1 MRLGNV
7 CRKMVC
13 FCTNR
18 RLMNRAVAPLS
29 IIAAVRTLR
38 CRPLSNTFTWKWEEV
53 GFNSGITHELTLSY
67 MLVVLERGGVVV
79 VGEGVAAAAFACARS
94 KKTAGG
100 QRSAQQGASAVPS
113 AVPAIQQCP
122 LWVGSTWRQRSALP
136 LRLLQWRTPSAN
148 AAS

>member
-1 MRLGNV
+1 MCLGNV

-38 CRPLSNTFTWKWEEV
+38 CLPFSITLTWKWELD
-53 GFNSGITHELTLSY
+53 GFNSGTTHELILSY
-67 MLVVLERGGVVV
+67 MLVTFGGDGVVNV
-79 VGEGVAAAAFACARS
+79 SGGAAAAAFACARS
-94 KKTAGG
+94 KKTAVWR
-100 QRSAQQGASAVPS
+100 QSVLQGASAALTVAPAGHWYRQQRGSKWMQQS
-113 AVPAIQQCP
+113 AVPPHPQWWP
-122 LWVGSTWRQRSALP
+122 L
-136 LRLLQWRTPSAN
+136 PSAS